1 MAEQDLKGKT
11 FLVTGANSGIGR
23 ATAEALVSRGGAV
36 VMASRSAE
44 RTLPVIEDLRRKHPG
59 ADLEFL
65 ALDLASLRAVKES
78 AERFLSTG
86 RPLDVLINNA
96 GIAATP
102 GVTQDGFE
110 VTFGTN
116 HLGPFLLTSLLLPRL
131 QEAKRAR
138 IVNVASRAHQRVS
151 GIDWDMLERPTR
163 SVRERLRMYG
173 VSKLMN
179 VLHAAELARR
189 LAGTGVT
196 TYALHPGVVASD
208 IWREAPW
215 PLRPVMKLFMLSNEE
230 GARTSLHCATAP
242 ELENVSG
249 RYYHDDARERTPS
262 RPARDAALAREL
274 YERSEAMV
282 RRVLG

>member
-11 FLVTGANSGIGR
+11 FLITGANSGIGR
-23 ATAEALVSRGGAV
+23 ATAEVLVSRGAAV
-36 VMASRSAE
+36 VVASRSAE
-44 RTLPVIEDLRRKHPG
+44 RTLPVLEDIRRKHPG

-65 ALDLASLRAVKES
+65 AMDLASLHAVKES
-78 AERFLSTG
+78 AERFLATG

-151 GIDWDMLERPTR
+151 GIDWAMLERPTR
-163 SVRERLRMYG
+163 SVQERLRMYG

-196 TYALHPGVVASD
+196 TYSLHPGVVASD

-230 GARTSLHCATAP
+230 GARTSLYCATAP
-242 ELENVSG
+242 ELENVCG
-249 RYYHDDARERTPS
+249 RYYDNSRERTPS
-262 RPARDAALAREL
+262 RLAQDAALAREL

-282 RRVLG
+282 KRVLG

>member
-23 ATAEALVSRGGAV
+23 ATAEALAACGAAV

-44 RTLPVIEDLRRKHPG
+44 RTLPVLEDLRRKHPG

-78 AERFLSTG
+78 AERFLATG

-102 GVTQDGFE
+102 GTTQDGLE

-138 IVNVASRAHQRVS
+138 IVNVASRAHSRVR

-163 SVRERLRMYG
+163 SVQERLKMYG

-196 TYALHPGVVASD
+196 TYSLHPGVVASE

-215 PLRPVMKLFMLSNEE
+215 PIRPVMKLFMLSNEE
-230 GARTSLHCATAP
+230 GARTPLYCATAR

-249 RYYHDDARERTPS
+249 RYYDDSRERTPS
-262 RPARDAALAREL
+262 RPAQDAALAREL
-274 YERSEAMV
+274 YERSEATV
-282 RRVLG
+282 KRVLG

>member
-23 ATAEALVSRGGAV
+23 STAEALVSRGAAV

-44 RTLPVIEDLRRKHPG
+44 RTLPVLEDIRRKHPG

-78 AERFLSTG
+78 AERFLATG

-138 IVNVASRAHQRVS
+138 IVNVASRAHQRVP
-151 GIDWDMLERPTR
+151 GIDWAMLERPTR
-163 SVRERLRMYG
+163 SVQERLRMYG

-196 TYALHPGVVASD
+196 TYSLHPGVVASD

-215 PLRPVMKLFMLSNEE
+215 PIRPVMKLFMLSNEE
-230 GARTSLHCATAP
+230 GARTSLYCATAP
-242 ELENVSG
+242 ELESVCG
-249 RYYHDDARERTPS
+249 RYYDNSRERTPS
-262 RPARDAALAREL
+262 RLAQDAALAREL

-282 RRVLG
+282 KRVLG

>member
-23 ATAEALVSRGGAV
+23 ATAEALASRGASV
-36 VMASRSAE
+36 VVASRSAE
-44 RTLPVIEDLRRKHPG
+44 RTLPVLEDIRRKHPG

-78 AERFLSTG
+78 AERFLATG

-96 GIAATP
+96 GVAATP

-110 VTFGTN
+110 MTFGTN
-116 HLGPFLLTSLLLPRL
+116 HLGPFLFTSLLLPRL

-138 IVNVASRAHQRVS
+138 IVNVASRAHARVR
-151 GIDWDMLERPTR
+151 GIDWTMLERPTR
-163 SVRERLRMYG
+163 GVQERLQMYG

-189 LAGTGVT
+189 LEGTGVT

-208 IWREAPW
+208 IWREAP
-215 PLRPVMKLFMLSNEE
+215 
-230 GARTSLHCATAP
+230 
-242 ELENVSG
+242 
-249 RYYHDDARERTPS
+249 
-262 RPARDAALAREL
+262 
-274 YERSEAMV
+274 
-282 RRVLG
+282 

>member
-23 ATAEALVSRGGAV
+23 ATVEALVSRGGSV

-44 RTLPVIEDLRRKHPG
+44 RTLPVLEELRRKHPG

-65 ALDLASLRAVKES
+65 ALDLASLRGVKES
-78 AERFLSTG
+78 AERFLATG

-138 IVNVASRAHQRVS
+138 IVNVASRAHGRVS
-151 GIDWDMLERPTR
+151 GIDWNMLERPTR
-163 SVRERLRMYG
+163 SVQERLRMYG

-179 VLHAAELARR
+179 VLHASELARR

-196 TYALHPGVVASD
+196 TYALHPGVVASE

-215 PLRPVMKLFMLSNEE
+215 PIRPVMKLFMISNEE
-230 GARTSLHCATAP
+230 GAHTSLYCATAP
-242 ELENVSG
+242 ELETVSG
-249 RYYHDDARERTPS
+249 RYYDKSREKTPS
-262 RPARDAALAREL
+262 RPAQDAALAREL
-274 YERSEAMV
+274 HERSEAMV
-282 RRVLG
+282 KRVLG

>member
-1 MAEQDLKGKT
+1 MAEQDLKGRT

-23 ATAEALVSRGGAV
+23 ATAEALASRGAAV

-44 RTLPVIEDLRRKHPG
+44 RTLPVLEDIRRKHPG

-78 AERFLSTG
+78 AERFLATG

-102 GVTQDGFE
+102 GLTQDGFE

-138 IVNVASRAHQRVS
+138 IVNVASRAHQQAR
-151 GIDWDMLERPTR
+151 GIDWAMLERPTR
-163 SVRERLRMYG
+163 SVKERLRMYG

-196 TYALHPGVVASD
+196 TYSLHPGVVASD

-215 PLRPVMKLFMLSNEE
+215 PIRPVMKLFMLSNEE
-230 GARTSLHCATAP
+230 GARTSLYCATAP

-249 RYYHDDARERTPS
+249 RYYDDRREQSPS
-262 RPARDAALAREL
+262 RLAQDAALAREL

-282 RRVLG
+282 KRVLVA

>member
-1 MAEQDLKGKT
+1 MAEQDLKGRT

-23 ATAEALVSRGGAV
+23 ATAEALASRGAAV

-44 RTLPVIEDLRRKHPG
+44 RTQPVIEDLRRKHPG

-78 AERFLSTG
+78 AERFLATG

-102 GVTQDGFE
+102 GTTQDGFE

-116 HLGPFLLTSLLLPRL
+116 HLGPFLFTSLLLPRL

-151 GIDWDMLERPTR
+151 GIDWAMLERPTR
-163 SVRERLRMYG
+163 SVAERLRMYG
-173 VSKLMN
+173 MSKLMN

-189 LAGTGVT
+189 LASTGVT
-196 TYALHPGVVASD
+196 TYALHPGVVASE

-230 GARTSLHCATAP
+230 GARTSLYCATAP

-249 RYYHDDARERTPS
+249 RYYDASRERTPS
-262 RPARDAALAREL
+262 LQARDAGLAREL

-282 RRVLG
+282 KRVLG

>member
-23 ATAEALVSRGGAV
+23 ATAEALASRGAAV
-36 VMASRSAE
+36 VIASRSAE
-44 RTLPVIEDLRRKHPG
+44 RTQPVLEDIRRKHPG

-65 ALDLASLRAVKES
+65 ALDLSSLRAVKES
-78 AERFLSTG
+78 AERFLATG

-116 HLGPFLLTSLLLPRL
+116 HLGPFLFTSLLLPRL

-138 IVNVASRAHQRVS
+138 IVNVASRAHERVHD
-151 GIDWDMLERPTR
+151 IDWTMLERPTR

-196 TYALHPGVVASD
+196 TYALHPGVVASE
-208 IWREAPW
+208 IWRQAPW
-215 PLRPVMKLFMLSNEE
+215 PIRPVMKLFMISNEE
-230 GARTSLHCATAP
+230 GARTSLYCATAP

-249 RYYHDDARERTPS
+249 RYYDNSREKTPN
-262 RPARDAALAREL
+262 RLAQDTALAREL

-282 RRVLG
+282 KRVLG

>member
-23 ATAEALVSRGGAV
+23 ATAEALVARGASV
-36 VMASRSAE
+36 VLASRSAE
-44 RTLPVIEDLRRKHPG
+44 RTLPVLEDLRRKHPG

-78 AERFLSTG
+78 AERFLATG

-102 GVTQDGFE
+102 GTTQDGFE

-116 HLGPFLLTSLLLPRL
+116 HLGPFLFTSLLLPRL

-138 IVNVASRAHQRVS
+138 IVNVASRAHERVS
-151 GIDWDMLERPTR
+151 GIDWTMLERATR
-163 SVRERLRMYG
+163 NVPERLRMYG
-173 VSKLMN
+173 MSKLMN
-179 VLHAAELARR
+179 VLHASELARR

-196 TYALHPGVVASD
+196 TYSLHPGVVASE

-215 PLRPVMKLFMLSNEE
+215 PIRPVMKLFMISNEE
-230 GARTSLHCATAP
+230 GARTSLYCATAP
-242 ELENVSG
+242 ELESVSG
-249 RYYHDDARERTPS
+249 RYYNNSREKTPS
-262 RPARDAALAREL
+262 RPAQDAALAREL

-282 RRVLG
+282 KRVLG

>member
-1 MAEQDLKGKT
+1 MAEQDLKGRT
-11 FLVTGANSGIGR
+11 LLVTGANSGIGR
-23 ATAEALVSRGGAV
+23 ATAEALAARGAAV
-36 VMASRSAE
+36 VMASRAAQ
-44 RTLPVIEDLRRKHPG
+44 RTLPVLEDLRRKHPG

-78 AERFLSTG
+78 AERFLATG

-116 HLGPFLLTSLLLPRL
+116 HLGPFLFTSLLLPRL

-138 IVNVASRAHQRVS
+138 IVNVASRAHQQAR
-151 GIDWDMLERPTR
+151 GIDWAMLERPTR
-163 SVRERLRMYG
+163 SVKERLRMYG

-189 LAGTGVT
+189 LAGTSVT
-196 TYALHPGVVASD
+196 TYSLHPGVVASD

-215 PLRPVMKLFMLSNEE
+215 PIRPVMKLFMLSNEE
-230 GARTSLHCATAP
+230 GARTSLYCATAP

-249 RYYHDDARERTPS
+249 RYYDDRREQSPS
-262 RPARDAALAREL
+262 RLAQDVALAREL

-282 RRVLG
+282 KRVLG

>member
-23 ATAEALVSRGGAV
+23 STAEALVSRGAAV

-44 RTLPVIEDLRRKHPG
+44 RTLPVLEDIRRKHPG

-96 GIAATP
+96 GIAMTP

-138 IVNVASRAHQRVS
+138 IVNVASRAHQRVR
-151 GIDWDMLERPTR
+151 GIDWAMLERPTR
-163 SVRERLRMYG
+163 SVQERLRMYG

-189 LAGTGVT
+189 LAGIGVT
-196 TYALHPGVVASD
+196 TCSLHPGVVASD

-230 GARTSLHCATAP
+230 GARTSLYCATAP
-242 ELENVSG
+242 ELENMCG
-249 RYYHDDARERTPS
+249 RYYDDSRERTPS
-262 RPARDAALAREL
+262 RLAQDAALAREL

-282 RRVLG
+282 KRVLG

>member
-23 ATAEALVSRGGAV
+23 STAEALASRGAAV

-44 RTLPVIEDLRRKHPG
+44 RTLPVLEDIRRKHPS

-78 AERFLSTG
+78 AERFLATG

-102 GVTQDGFE
+102 GTTRDGLE

-131 QEAKRAR
+131 REAKRAR

-151 GIDWDMLERPTR
+151 GIDWTLLERPTR
-163 SVRERLRMYG
+163 SVAERLRMYG
-173 VSKLMN
+173 MSKLMN

-196 TYALHPGVVASD
+196 TYSLHPGVVASD

-215 PLRPVMKLFMLSNEE
+215 PLRPVMKLFMISNEE
-230 GARTSLHCATAP
+230 GAHTSLYCATAP
-242 ELENVSG
+242 ELENASG
-249 RYYHDDARERTPS
+249 RYYVSSRERTPS
-262 RPARDAALAREL
+262 GPARDAALAREL
-274 YERSEAMV
+274 YERSEALV
-282 RRVLG
+282 KRVLG

>member
-1 MAEQDLKGKT
+1 MAEQELKGKT

-23 ATAEALVSRGGAV
+23 ATAEALASRGAAV

-44 RTLPVIEDLRRKHPG
+44 RTLPVIEDIRREHPG

-65 ALDLASLRAVKES
+65 PLDLASLHAVKES
-78 AERFLSTG
+78 AERFLATG

-102 GVTQDGFE
+102 GVTRDGFE

-116 HLGPFLLTSLLLPRL
+116 HLGPFLFTSLLLPRL

-138 IVNVASRAHQRVS
+138 IVNVASRAHARVS
-151 GIDWDMLERPTR
+151 GIDWNMLERPTR
-163 SVRERLRMYG
+163 SVPERLRMYG

-196 TYALHPGVVASD
+196 TYALHPGVVASE

-215 PLRPVMKLFMLSNEE
+215 PIRPVMKLFMLSNEQ
-230 GARTSLHCATAP
+230 GARTSLYCATAP
-242 ELENVSG
+242 ELETVSG
-249 RYYHDDARERTPS
+249 RYYDASRERTPS
-262 RPARDAALAREL
+262 PSAQDATLAREL

-282 RRVLG
+282 KRVLG

>member
-1 MAEQDLKGKT
+1 MAEQDLKGRT

-23 ATAEALVSRGGAV
+23 ATAEALASRGAAV

-44 RTLPVIEDLRRKHPG
+44 RTLPVLEDLRRKHPG

-78 AERFLSTG
+78 AERFLATG
-86 RPLDVLINNA
+86 RSLDVLINNA
-96 GIAATP
+96 GIAAAP

-151 GIDWDMLERPTR
+151 GIDWTMLERPTR
-163 SVRERLRMYG
+163 SVQERLRMYG
-173 VSKLMN
+173 MSKLMN

-196 TYALHPGVVASD
+196 TYALHPGVVASE

-230 GARTSLHCATAP
+230 GARTSLYCATAP
-242 ELENVSG
+242 ELESVSG
-249 RYYHDDARERTPS
+249 RYYNNSREQAPS
-262 RPARDAALAREL
+262 RPAQDAALAREL
-274 YERSEAMV
+274 YERSEEMV
-282 RRVLG
+282 KRVLG

>member
-11 FLVTGANSGIGR
+11 FLVTGGNSGIGR
-23 ATAEALVSRGGAV
+23 ATVEALASRGAAV

-44 RTLPVIEDLRRKHPG
+44 RSLPVLEDIRRKHPG
-59 ADLEFL
+59 ADLKFL
-65 ALDLASLRAVKES
+65 ALDLASLRAVEEA
-78 AERFLSTG
+78 AERFLATG

-102 GVTQDGFE
+102 GVTQEGLE

-116 HLGPFLLTSLLLPRL
+116 HLGPFLFTSLLLPRL

-138 IVNVASRAHQRVS
+138 IVNVASRAHARVRD
-151 GIDWDMLERPTR
+151 IDWAMLERPTR
-163 SVRERLRMYG
+163 SVPERLRMYG

-215 PLRPVMKLFMLSNEE
+215 PLRPVMKLFMISNEE
-230 GARTSLHCATAP
+230 GARTSLYCATAP

-249 RYYHDDARERTPS
+249 RYYDVSRERAPS
-262 RPARDAALAREL
+262 RLARDAALAREL
-274 YERSEAMV
+274 WERSEAMV
-282 RRVLG
+282 QRVLG

>member
-1 MAEQDLKGKT
+1 MAEQDLQGKT

-23 ATAEALVSRGGAV
+23 STADALASRGAAV

-44 RTLPVIEDLRRKHPG
+44 RTLPVLEDLQRKHPG

-78 AERFLSTG
+78 AERFLATG

-102 GVTQDGFE
+102 GVTRDGFE

-131 QEAKRAR
+131 QAAKRAR

-151 GIDWDMLERPTR
+151 GIDWAMLERPTR
-163 SVRERLRMYG
+163 SVQERLRMYG

-196 TYALHPGVVASD
+196 TYSLHPGVVASD

-215 PLRPVMKLFMLSNEE
+215 PIRPVMKLFMLSNEE
-230 GARTSLHCATAP
+230 GARTSLYCATAP

-249 RYYHDDARERTPS
+249 RYYDVSRERTPS
-262 RPARDAALAREL
+262 RSAQDAALAREL

-282 RRVLG
+282 KRVLG

>member
-1 MAEQDLKGKT
+1 MQEQDLKGKT
-11 FLVTGANSGIGR
+11 FLVTGGNSGIGR
-23 ATAEALVSRGGAV
+23 ATVEALASRGAAV

-44 RTLPVIEDLRRKHPG
+44 RSLPVLEDIRRKHPG
-59 ADLEFL
+59 AELEFL

-78 AERFLSTG
+78 AERFLATG

-102 GVTQDGFE
+102 GVTREGLE

-116 HLGPFLLTSLLLPRL
+116 HLGPFLFTSLLLPRL

-138 IVNVASRAHQRVS
+138 IVNVASRAHARVRD
-151 GIDWDMLERPTR
+151 IDWAMLERPTR

-230 GARTSLHCATAP
+230 GARTSLYCATAP

-249 RYYHDDARERTPS
+249 RYYDASRERTPS
-262 RPARDAALAREL
+262 RLARDAALAREL
-274 YERSEAMV
+274 WERSEAMV
-282 RRVLG
+282 KRVLG